1 MCIRDSGWNVKR
13 LLKKIVMSATYQQ
26 ASETRPALEESDPEN
41 LLLARAPRYRLS
53 AEMIRDNALAASG
66 LLSRRMG
73 GAGAKP
79 YDLTESFKPMGH
91 DKGEGLY
98 RRSVYTFWKR
108 TGPAP
113 VMMALDAAKRD
124 VCRAKRENTATPL
137 QALVLLN
144 GPQFVEAARTL
155 GERMV
160 REHGDNVGAM
170 VRDTFRTLTSREPS
184 ARETA
189 LLRRLHDEQLAI
201 FEKDAKAAAAFLSV
215 GDSRPASG
223 LAQPRVAAAGVLAK
237 ALMNFDESVVKR

>member
-1 MCIRDSGWNVKR
+1 
-13 LLKKIVMSATYQQ
+13 
-26 ASETRPALEESDPEN
+26 
-41 LLLARAPRYRLS
+41 
-53 AEMIRDNALAASG
+53 
-66 LLSRRMG
+66 
-73 GAGAKP
+73 
-79 YDLTESFKPMGH
+79 
-91 DKGEGLY
+91 
-98 RRSVYTFWKR
+98 
-108 TGPAP
+108 
-113 VMMALDAAKRD
+113 
-124 VCRAKRENTATPL
+124 
-137 QALVLLN
+137 VLLN

-201 FEKDAKAAAAFLSV
+201 FEKDTKAAAAFLSV

-223 LAQPRVAAAGVLAK
+223 LAKPRVAAAGVLAK

>member
-1 MCIRDSGWNVKR
+1 KDFIDHGWNVKR
-13 LLKKIVMSATYQQ
+13 LLKQIVTSATYQQ
-26 ASETRPALEESDPEN
+26 ASETRPVLEASDPEN

-53 AEMIRDNALAASG
+53 AEMIRDNALSTSG

-79 YDLTESFKPMGH
+79 YDLTESFKPIGH

-98 RRSVYTFWKR
+98 RRSIYTFWKR

-113 VMMALDAAKRD
+113 VMMALDASKRD

-155 GERMV
+155 GEQMV

-184 ARETA
+184 SREVA
-189 LLRRLHDEQLAI
+189 LLRRLYDEQLAV
-201 FEKDAKAAAAFLSV
+201 FEKDAKAATAFLSV
-215 GDSRPASG
+215 GERRLANG
-223 LAQPRVAAAGVLAK
+223 LAEPQVAAAGILAK

>member
-1 MCIRDSGWNVKR
+1 
-13 LLKKIVMSATYQQ
+13 
-26 ASETRPALEESDPEN
+26 
-41 LLLARAPRYRLS
+41 
-53 AEMIRDNALAASG
+53 MIRDNALAASG

-73 GAGAKP
+73 GVGAKP

-160 REHGDNVGAM
+160 REHGDNIGAM

-184 ARETA
+184 DRETA
-189 LLRRLHDEQLAI
+189 LLRRLHDEQLAV

-215 GDSRPASG
+215 GESRPAKG
-223 LAQPRVAAAGVLAK
+223 LAKPRVAAAGVLAK